1 MECTNE
7 KEVYRVTLAGS
18 AINAG
23 LVLFK
28 LVAGFL
34 GNSAAMIADG
44 VHSLSD
50 FLTDIVV
57 IVFVRISNKPQDKD
71 HDYGHGKFET
81 LATVVVSLMLLVVG
95 AEMIKS
101 SYQQIRSAVE
111 GNPLPA
117 PEMIALW
124 AAVISIISKEFLY
137 QWTVK
142 VGKRLSSPVVI
153 ANAWH
158 HRTDALSSVGS
169 LIGIAGAIAL
179 GGEWTILDPL
189 VGAVISIVII
199 VMAVKMSIPALAE
212 LTEASLPE
220 KTEQKMLEIIRSVE
234 GVRGVHELKTRLCG
248 HYCIA
253 DFHIVVA
260 PETTILESHE
270 TTVIIERKLREEF
283 GEETQINIH
292 VEPSDDSL

>member
-1 MECTNE
+1 MDNRT
-7 KEVYRVTLAGS
+7 KDIQKITLWGAFCNI
-18 AINAG
+18 ALTI
-23 LVLFK
+23 VKF
-28 LVAGFL
+28 VAGIL
-34 GNSAAMIADG
+34 GGSTAMLADA
-44 VHSLSD
+44 VHSASD
-50 FLTDIVV
+50 LVTDI
-57 IVFVRISNKPQDKD
+57 IVFVFTRISGKGKDKG

-101 SYQQIRSAVE
+101 SYQQIRSALE

-124 AAVISIISKEFLY
+124 AAVISIIGKEFLY

-169 LIGIAGAIAL
+169 LVGIAGAIAL

-189 VGAVISIVII
+189 VGAAISIVII

-253 DFHIVVA
+253 DFHIVVD

>member
-1 MECTNE
+1 MDNRT
-7 KEVYRVTLAGS
+7 KDIQKITLWGAFCNI
-18 AINAG
+18 ALTI
-23 LVLFK
+23 VKF
-28 LVAGFL
+28 VAGIL
-34 GNSAAMIADG
+34 GGSTAMLADA
-44 VHSLSD
+44 VHSASD
-50 FLTDIVV
+50 LVTDIIV
-57 IVFVRISNKPQDKD
+57 IVFTRISGKGKDKG

-101 SYQQIRSAVE
+101 PYQQIRCAVE

-137 QWTVK
+137 QWTVM

-169 LIGIAGAIAL
+169 LVGIAGAIAL

-220 KTEQKMLEIIRSVE
+220 KTEQKMLEIIRSVD

-253 DFHIVVA
+253 DFHIVVD

>member
-1 MECTNE
+1 MDNRT
-7 KEVYRVTLAGS
+7 KDIQKITLWGAFCNI
-18 AINAG
+18 ALTI
-23 LVLFK
+23 VKF
-28 LVAGFL
+28 VAGIL
-34 GNSAAMIADG
+34 GGSTAMLADA
-44 VHSLSD
+44 VHSASD
-50 FLTDIVV
+50 LVTDIIV
-57 IVFVRISNKPQDKD
+57 IVFTRISGKGKDKG

-101 SYQQIRSAVE
+101 SYQQIRCAVE

-124 AAVISIISKEFLY
+124 AAVISIFSKEFLY

-158 HRTDALSSVGS
+158 HRTDALSSGGS
-169 LIGIAGAIAL
+169 LLGIAGAIAL

-253 DFHIVVA
+253 DFHIVVD

>member
-1 MECTNE
+1 MDNRT
-7 KEVYRVTLAGS
+7 KDIQKITLWGAFCNI
-18 AINAG
+18 ALTI
-23 LVLFK
+23 VKF
-28 LVAGFL
+28 VAGIL
-34 GNSAAMIADG
+34 GGSTAMLADA
-44 VHSLSD
+44 VHSASD
-50 FLTDIVV
+50 LFTDIIV
-57 IVFVRISNKPQDKD
+57 IVFTRISGKGKDKG

-169 LIGIAGAIAL
+169 LVGIAGAIAL

>member
-1 MECTNE
+1 
-7 KEVYRVTLAGS
+7 
-18 AINAG
+18 
-23 LVLFK
+23 
-28 LVAGFL
+28 
-34 GNSAAMIADG
+34 
-44 VHSLSD
+44 
-50 FLTDIVV
+50 
-57 IVFVRISNKPQDKD
+57 
-71 HDYGHGKFET
+71 
-81 LATVVVSLMLLVVG
+81 MLLVVG

-169 LIGIAGAIAL
+169 LVGIAGAIAL

-253 DFHIVVA
+253 DFHIVVD

>member
-1 MECTNE
+1 MDNRT
-7 KEVYRVTLAGS
+7 KDIQKITLWGAFCNI
-18 AINAG
+18 ALTI
-23 LVLFK
+23 VKF
-28 LVAGFL
+28 VAGIL
-34 GNSAAMIADG
+34 GGSTAMLADA
-44 VHSLSD
+44 VHSASD
-50 FLTDIVV
+50 LVTDIIV
-57 IVFVRISNKPQDKD
+57 IVFTRISGKGKDKG

-169 LIGIAGAIAL
+169 LVGIAGAIAL

-253 DFHIVVA
+253 DFHIVVD
-260 PETTILESHE
+260 PETTILEAHE

>member
-1 MECTNE
+1 MDNRT
-7 KEVYRVTLAGS
+7 KDIQKITLWGAFCNI
-18 AINAG
+18 ALTI
-23 LVLFK
+23 VKF
-28 LVAGFL
+28 VAGIL
-34 GNSAAMIADG
+34 GGSTAMLADA
-44 VHSLSD
+44 VHSASD
-50 FLTDIVV
+50 LVTDIIV
-57 IVFVRISNKPQDKD
+57 IVFTRISGKGKDKG

-169 LIGIAGAIAL
+169 LVGIAGAIAL

-253 DFHIVVA
+253 DFHIVVD
-260 PETTILESHE
+260 PETTIHESHE

>member
-1 MECTNE
+1 MDNRT
-7 KEVYRVTLAGS
+7 KDIQKITLWGAFCNI
-18 AINAG
+18 ALTI
-23 LVLFK
+23 VKF
-28 LVAGFL
+28 VAGIL
-34 GNSAAMIADG
+34 GGSTAMLADA
-44 VHSLSD
+44 VHSASD
-50 FLTDIVV
+50 LVTDIIV
-57 IVFVRISNKPQDKD
+57 IVFTRISGKGKDKG

-101 SYQQIRSAVE
+101 SYLQIRSAVE

-253 DFHIVVA
+253 DFHIVVD

>member
-1 MECTNE
+1 MDNRT
-7 KEVYRVTLAGS
+7 KDIQKITLWGAFCNI
-18 AINAG
+18 ALTI
-23 LVLFK
+23 VKF
-28 LVAGFL
+28 VAGIL
-34 GNSAAMIADG
+34 GGSTAMLADA
-44 VHSLSD
+44 VHSASD
-50 FLTDIVV
+50 LFTDIIV
-57 IVFVRISNKPQDKD
+57 IVFTRISGKGKDKG

-111 GNPLPA
+111 GNPLSA

-169 LIGIAGAIAL
+169 LVGIAGAIAL

-253 DFHIVVA
+253 DFHIVVD

>member
-1 MECTNE
+1 MDNRT
-7 KEVYRVTLAGS
+7 KDIQKITLWGAFCNI
-18 AINAG
+18 ALTI
-23 LVLFK
+23 VKF
-28 LVAGFL
+28 VAGIL
-34 GNSAAMIADG
+34 GGSTAMLADA
-44 VHSLSD
+44 VHSASD
-50 FLTDIVV
+50 LVTDIIV
-57 IVFVRISNKPQDKD
+57 IVFTRISGKGKDKG

-124 AAVISIISKEFLY
+124 AAVISIISKESLY

-169 LIGIAGAIAL
+169 LVGIAGAIAL

-253 DFHIVVA
+253 DFHIVVD

>member
-1 MECTNE
+1 MDNRT
-7 KEVYRVTLAGS
+7 KDIQKITLWGAFCNI
-18 AINAG
+18 ALTI
-23 LVLFK
+23 VKF
-28 LVAGFL
+28 VAGIL
-34 GNSAAMIADG
+34 GGSTAMLADA
-44 VHSLSD
+44 VHSASD
-50 FLTDIVV
+50 LVTDIIV
-57 IVFVRISNKPQDKD
+57 IVFTRISGKGKDKG

-169 LIGIAGAIAL
+169 LLGIAGAIAL

-253 DFHIVVA
+253 DFHIVVD

>member
-1 MECTNE
+1 M
-7 KEVYRVTLAGS
+7 LAD
-18 AINAG
+18 A
-23 LVLFK
+23 
-28 LVAGFL
+28 
-34 GNSAAMIADG
+34 
-44 VHSLSD
+44 VHSASD
-50 FLTDIVV
+50 LVTDIIV
-57 IVFVRISNKPQDKD
+57 IVFTRISGKGKDKG

-101 SYQQIRSAVE
+101 SYQQIRSSVE

-124 AAVISIISKEFLY
+124 AAVISIFSKEFLY

-158 HRTDALSSVGS
+158 HRTNALSSVGS
-169 LIGIAGAIAL
+169 LVGIAGAIAL

-253 DFHIVVA
+253 DFHIVVD

>member
-1 MECTNE
+1 MDNRT
-7 KEVYRVTLAGS
+7 KDIQKITLWGAFCNI
-18 AINAG
+18 ALTI
-23 LVLFK
+23 VKF
-28 LVAGFL
+28 VAGIL
-34 GNSAAMIADG
+34 GGSTAMLADA
-44 VHSLSD
+44 VHSASD
-50 FLTDIVV
+50 LVTDIIV
-57 IVFVRISNKPQDKD
+57 IVFTRISGKGKDKG

-124 AAVISIISKEFLY
+124 AAVISIISKEILY

-169 LIGIAGAIAL
+169 LVGIAGAIAL

-253 DFHIVVA
+253 DFHIVVD

>member
-1 MECTNE
+1 MDNRT
-7 KEVYRVTLAGS
+7 KDIQKITLWGAFCNI
-18 AINAG
+18 ALTI
-23 LVLFK
+23 VKF
-28 LVAGFL
+28 VAGIL
-34 GNSAAMIADG
+34 GGSTAMLADA
-44 VHSLSD
+44 VHSASD
-50 FLTDIVV
+50 LVTDIIV
-57 IVFVRISNKPQDKD
+57 IVFTRISGKGKDKG

-101 SYQQIRSAVE
+101 SYQQIRSAME

-169 LIGIAGAIAL
+169 LVGIAGAIAL

-253 DFHIVVA
+253 DFHIVVD

>member
-1 MECTNE
+1 MDNRT
-7 KEVYRVTLAGS
+7 KDIQKITLWGAFCNI
-18 AINAG
+18 ALTI
-23 LVLFK
+23 VKF
-28 LVAGFL
+28 VAGIL
-34 GNSAAMIADG
+34 GGSTAMLADA
-44 VHSLSD
+44 VHSASD
-50 FLTDIVV
+50 LVTDIIV
-57 IVFVRISNKPQDKD
+57 IVFTRISGKGKDKG

-111 GNPLPA
+111 GNPLSA

-142 VGKRLSSPVVI
+142 VGKRLSSSVVI

-169 LIGIAGAIAL
+169 LVGIAGAIAL

-253 DFHIVVA
+253 DFHIVVD

>member
-1 MECTNE
+1 MDNRT
-7 KEVYRVTLAGS
+7 KDIQKITLWGAFCNI
-18 AINAG
+18 ALTI
-23 LVLFK
+23 VKF
-28 LVAGFL
+28 VAGIL
-34 GNSAAMIADG
+34 GGSTAMLADA
-44 VHSLSD
+44 VHSASD
-50 FLTDIVV
+50 LVTDIIV
-57 IVFVRISNKPQDKD
+57 IVFTRISGKGKDKG

-101 SYQQIRSAVE
+101 SYQQIRSVVE

-169 LIGIAGAIAL
+169 LVGIAGAIAL

-253 DFHIVVA
+253 DFHIVVD

>member
-1 MECTNE
+1 MDNRT
-7 KEVYRVTLAGS
+7 KDIQKITLWGAFCNI
-18 AINAG
+18 ALTI
-23 LVLFK
+23 VKF
-28 LVAGFL
+28 VAGIL
-34 GNSAAMIADG
+34 GGSTAMLADA
-44 VHSLSD
+44 VHSASD
-50 FLTDIVV
+50 LVTDIIV
-57 IVFVRISNKPQDKD
+57 IVFTRISGKGKDKG

-253 DFHIVVA
+253 DFHIVVD

-270 TTVIIERKLREEF
+270 TTVVIERKLREEF

>member
-1 MECTNE
+1 MDNRTKDIQNI
-7 KEVYRVTLAGS
+7 TLWGAFCNI
-18 AINAG
+18 ALTI
-23 LVLFK
+23 VKF
-28 LVAGFL
+28 VAGIL
-34 GNSAAMIADG
+34 GGSTAMLADA
-44 VHSLSD
+44 VHSASD
-50 FLTDIVV
+50 LVTDIIV
-57 IVFVRISNKPQDKD
+57 IVFTRISGKGKDKG

-124 AAVISIISKEFLY
+124 AAVISIFSKEFLY

-169 LIGIAGAIAL
+169 LVGIAGAIAL

-253 DFHIVVA
+253 DFHIVVD

>member
-1 MECTNE
+1 MDNRT
-7 KEVYRVTLAGS
+7 KDIQKITLWGAFCNI
-18 AINAG
+18 ALTI
-23 LVLFK
+23 VKF
-28 LVAGFL
+28 VAGIL
-34 GNSAAMIADG
+34 GGSTAMLADA
-44 VHSLSD
+44 VHSASD
-50 FLTDIVV
+50 LVTDIIV
-57 IVFVRISNKPQDKD
+57 IVFTRISSKGKDKG

-101 SYQQIRSAVE
+101 SYQQIRCAVE

-124 AAVISIISKEFLY
+124 AAIISIISKEFLY

-169 LIGIAGAIAL
+169 LLGIAGAIAL

-253 DFHIVVA
+253 DFHIVVD

>member
-1 MECTNE
+1 MDNRT
-7 KEVYRVTLAGS
+7 KDIQKITLWGAFCNI
-18 AINAG
+18 ALTI
-23 LVLFK
+23 VKF
-28 LVAGFL
+28 VAGIL
-34 GNSAAMIADG
+34 GGSTAMLADA
-44 VHSLSD
+44 VHSASD
-50 FLTDIVV
+50 LVTDIIV
-57 IVFVRISNKPQDKD
+57 IVFTRISGKGKDKG

-101 SYQQIRSAVE
+101 SYQQIRSSVE

-169 LIGIAGAIAL
+169 LVGIAGAIAL

-253 DFHIVVA
+253 DFHIVVD

>member
-1 MECTNE
+1 MDNRT
-7 KEVYRVTLAGS
+7 KDIQKITLWGAFCNI
-18 AINAG
+18 ALTI
-23 LVLFK
+23 VKF
-28 LVAGFL
+28 VAGIL
-34 GNSAAMIADG
+34 GGSTAMLADA
-44 VHSLSD
+44 VHSASD
-50 FLTDIVV
+50 LVTDIIV
-57 IVFVRISNKPQDKD
+57 IVFTRISGKGKDKG

-101 SYQQIRSAVE
+101 SYQQIRSAME

-124 AAVISIISKEFLY
+124 AAVISIFSKEFLY

-169 LIGIAGAIAL
+169 LLGIAGAIAL

-253 DFHIVVA
+253 DFHIVVD

>member
-1 MECTNE
+1 MDNRTKDIQNI
-7 KEVYRVTLAGS
+7 TLWGAFCNI
-18 AINAG
+18 ALTI
-23 LVLFK
+23 VKF
-28 LVAGFL
+28 VAGIL
-34 GNSAAMIADG
+34 GGSTAMLADA
-44 VHSLSD
+44 VHSASD
-50 FLTDIVV
+50 LVTDIIV
-57 IVFVRISNKPQDKD
+57 IVFTRISGKGKDKG

-169 LIGIAGAIAL
+169 LVGIAGAIAL

-253 DFHIVVA
+253 DFHIVVD

>member
-1 MECTNE
+1 MDNRTKDIQNI
-7 KEVYRVTLAGS
+7 TLWGAFCNI
-18 AINAG
+18 ALTI
-23 LVLFK
+23 VKF
-28 LVAGFL
+28 VAGIL
-34 GNSAAMIADG
+34 GGSTAMLADA
-44 VHSLSD
+44 VHSASD
-50 FLTDIVV
+50 LVTDIIV
-57 IVFVRISNKPQDKD
+57 IVFTRISGKGKDKG

-169 LIGIAGAIAL
+169 LVGIAGAIAL

-220 KTEQKMLEIIRSVE
+220 KTEQKMLEIIGSVE

-253 DFHIVVA
+253 DFHIVVD

>member
-1 MECTNE
+1 MDNRTKDIQNI
-7 KEVYRVTLAGS
+7 TLWGAFCNI
-18 AINAG
+18 ALTI
-23 LVLFK
+23 VKF
-28 LVAGFL
+28 VAGIL
-34 GNSAAMIADG
+34 GGSTAMLADA
-44 VHSLSD
+44 VHSASD
-50 FLTDIVV
+50 LVTDIIV
-57 IVFVRISNKPQDKD
+57 IVFTRISGKGKDKG

-124 AAVISIISKEFLY
+124 AAVISIISKEILY

-169 LIGIAGAIAL
+169 LVGIAGAIAL

-253 DFHIVVA
+253 DFHIVVD

>member
-1 MECTNE
+1 MDNRT
-7 KEVYRVTLAGS
+7 KDIQKITLWGAFCNI
-18 AINAG
+18 ALTI
-23 LVLFK
+23 VKF
-28 LVAGFL
+28 VAGIL
-34 GNSAAMIADG
+34 GGSTAMLADA
-44 VHSLSD
+44 VHSASD
-50 FLTDIVV
+50 LVTDIIV
-57 IVFVRISNKPQDKD
+57 IVFTRISGKGKDKG

-101 SYQQIRSAVE
+101 SYQQIRSALE

-124 AAVISIISKEFLY
+124 AAVISIIGKEFLY

-169 LIGIAGAIAL
+169 LVGIAGAIAL

-189 VGAVISIVII
+189 VGAAISIVII

-253 DFHIVVA
+253 DFHIVVD

>member
-1 MECTNE
+1 MDNRT
-7 KEVYRVTLAGS
+7 KDIQKITLWGAFCNI
-18 AINAG
+18 ALTI
-23 LVLFK
+23 VKF
-28 LVAGFL
+28 VAGIL
-34 GNSAAMIADG
+34 GGSTAMLADA
-44 VHSLSD
+44 VHSASD
-50 FLTDIVV
+50 LVTDIIV
-57 IVFVRISNKPQDKD
+57 IVFTRISSKGKDKG

-169 LIGIAGAIAL
+169 LVGIAGAIAL

-253 DFHIVVA
+253 DFHIVVD

>member
-1 MECTNE
+1 MDNRT
-7 KEVYRVTLAGS
+7 KDIQKITLWGAFCNI
-18 AINAG
+18 ALTI
-23 LVLFK
+23 VKF
-28 LVAGFL
+28 VAGIL
-34 GNSAAMIADG
+34 GGSTAMLADA
-44 VHSLSD
+44 VHSASD
-50 FLTDIVV
+50 LVTDIIV
-57 IVFVRISNKPQDKD
+57 IVFTRISGKGKDKG

-169 LIGIAGAIAL
+169 LVGIAGAIAL

-253 DFHIVVA
+253 DFHIVVD

>member
-1 MECTNE
+1 MDNRT
-7 KEVYRVTLAGS
+7 KDIQKITLWGAFCNI
-18 AINAG
+18 ALTI
-23 LVLFK
+23 VKF
-28 LVAGFL
+28 VAGIL
-34 GNSAAMIADG
+34 GGSTAMLADA
-44 VHSLSD
+44 VHSASD
-50 FLTDIVV
+50 LVTDIIV
-57 IVFVRISNKPQDKD
+57 IVFTRISGKGKDKG

-81 LATVVVSLMLLVVG
+81 LATVVVSLMLLVLG

-111 GNPLPA
+111 GNPQPA

-169 LIGIAGAIAL
+169 LVGIAGAIAL

-253 DFHIVVA
+253 DFHIVVD

>member
-1 MECTNE
+1 MDNRT
-7 KEVYRVTLAGS
+7 KDIQKITLWGAFCNI
-18 AINAG
+18 ALTI
-23 LVLFK
+23 VKF
-28 LVAGFL
+28 VAGIL
-34 GNSAAMIADG
+34 GGSTAMLADA
-44 VHSLSD
+44 VHSASD
-50 FLTDIVV
+50 LVTDIIV
-57 IVFVRISNKPQDKD
+57 IVFTRISGKGKDKG

-101 SYQQIRSAVE
+101 SYQQIRSALE

-124 AAVISIISKEFLY
+124 AAVISIIGKEFLY

-169 LIGIAGAIAL
+169 LVGIAGAIAL

-253 DFHIVVA
+253 DFHIVVD

>member
-1 MECTNE
+1 MDNRT
-7 KEVYRVTLAGS
+7 KDIQKITLWGAFCNI
-18 AINAG
+18 ALTI
-23 LVLFK
+23 VKF
-28 LVAGFL
+28 VAGIL
-34 GNSAAMIADG
+34 GGSTAMLADA
-44 VHSLSD
+44 VHSASD
-50 FLTDIVV
+50 LVTDIIV
-57 IVFVRISNKPQDKD
+57 IVFTRISGKGKDKG

-111 GNPLPA
+111 GNSLPA

-169 LIGIAGAIAL
+169 LVGIAGAIAL

-253 DFHIVVA
+253 DFHIVVD

>member
-1 MECTNE
+1 MDNRTKDIQNI
-7 KEVYRVTLAGS
+7 TLWGAFCNI
-18 AINAG
+18 ALTI
-23 LVLFK
+23 VKF
-28 LVAGFL
+28 VAGIL
-34 GNSAAMIADG
+34 GGSTAMLADA
-44 VHSLSD
+44 VHSASD
-50 FLTDIVV
+50 LVTDIIV
-57 IVFVRISNKPQDKD
+57 IVFTRISGKGKDKG

-169 LIGIAGAIAL
+169 LLGIAGAIAL

-253 DFHIVVA
+253 DFHIVVD

>member
-1 MECTNE
+1 MDNRT
-7 KEVYRVTLAGS
+7 KDIQKITLWGAFCNI
-18 AINAG
+18 ALTI
-23 LVLFK
+23 VKF
-28 LVAGFL
+28 VAGIL
-34 GNSAAMIADG
+34 GGSTAMLADA
-44 VHSLSD
+44 VHSASD
-50 FLTDIVV
+50 LVTDIIV
-57 IVFVRISNKPQDKD
+57 IVFTRISGKGKDKG

-124 AAVISIISKEFLY
+124 AAVISIFSKEFLY

-253 DFHIVVA
+253 DFHIVVD

>member
-1 MECTNE
+1 MDNST
-7 KEVYRVTLAGS
+7 KDIQKITLWGAFCNI
-18 AINAG
+18 ALTI
-23 LVLFK
+23 VKF
-28 LVAGFL
+28 VAGIL
-34 GNSAAMIADG
+34 GGSTAMLADA
-44 VHSLSD
+44 VHSASD
-50 FLTDIVV
+50 LVTDIIV
-57 IVFVRISNKPQDKD
+57 IVFTRISGKGKDKG

-101 SYQQIRSAVE
+101 SYQQIRCAVE

-124 AAVISIISKEFLY
+124 AAVISIFSKEFLY

-169 LIGIAGAIAL
+169 LVGIAGAIAL

-253 DFHIVVA
+253 DFHIVVD

>member
-1 MECTNE
+1 MDNRT
-7 KEVYRVTLAGS
+7 KDIQKITLWGAFCNI
-18 AINAG
+18 ALTI
-23 LVLFK
+23 VKF
-28 LVAGFL
+28 VAGIL
-34 GNSAAMIADG
+34 GGSTAMLADA
-44 VHSLSD
+44 VHSASD
-50 FLTDIVV
+50 LVTDIIV
-57 IVFVRISNKPQDKD
+57 IVFTRISGKGKDKG

-101 SYQQIRSAVE
+101 SYLQIRSAVE

-124 AAVISIISKEFLY
+124 AAVISIFSKEFLY

-169 LIGIAGAIAL
+169 LVGIAGAIAL

-253 DFHIVVA
+253 DFHIVVD

>member
-1 MECTNE
+1 MDNRT
-7 KEVYRVTLAGS
+7 KDIQKITLWGAFCNI
-18 AINAG
+18 ALTI
-23 LVLFK
+23 VKF
-28 LVAGFL
+28 VAGIL
-34 GNSAAMIADG
+34 GGSTAMLADA
-44 VHSLSD
+44 VHSASD
-50 FLTDIVV
+50 LVTDIIV
-57 IVFVRISNKPQDKD
+57 IVFTRISGKGRDKG

-81 LATVVVSLMLLVVG
+81 LATVVVSLTLLVVG

-124 AAVISIISKEFLY
+124 AAVISIISKEILY

-142 VGKRLSSPVVI
+142 LGKRLSSPVVI

-169 LIGIAGAIAL
+169 LVGIAGAIAL

-253 DFHIVVA
+253 DFHIVVD

>member
-1 MECTNE
+1 MDNRT
-7 KEVYRVTLAGS
+7 KDIQKITLWGAFCNI
-18 AINAG
+18 ALTI
-23 LVLFK
+23 VKF
-28 LVAGFL
+28 VAGIL
-34 GNSAAMIADG
+34 GGSTAMLADA
-44 VHSLSD
+44 VHSASD
-50 FLTDIVV
+50 LVTDIIV
-57 IVFVRISNKPQDKD
+57 IVFTRISGKGKDKG

-124 AAVISIISKEFLY
+124 AAVISIISKEILY

-169 LIGIAGAIAL
+169 LVGIAGAIAL

-253 DFHIVVA
+253 DFHIVVD

-270 TTVIIERKLREEF
+270 TTVIIERKLREQF

>member
-1 MECTNE
+1 MDNRT
-7 KEVYRVTLAGS
+7 KDIQKITLWGAFCNI
-18 AINAG
+18 ALTI
-23 LVLFK
+23 VKF
-28 LVAGFL
+28 VAGIL
-34 GNSAAMIADG
+34 GGSTAMLADA
-44 VHSLSD
+44 VHSASD
-50 FLTDIVV
+50 LVTDIIV
-57 IVFVRISNKPQDKD
+57 IVFTRISGKGKDKG

-169 LIGIAGAIAL
+169 LVGIAGAIAL

>member
-1 MECTNE
+1 MDNRT
-7 KEVYRVTLAGS
+7 KDIQKITLWGAFCNI
-18 AINAG
+18 ALTI
-23 LVLFK
+23 VKF
-28 LVAGFL
+28 VAGIL
-34 GNSAAMIADG
+34 GGSTAMLADA
-44 VHSLSD
+44 VHSASD
-50 FLTDIVV
+50 LVTDIIV
-57 IVFVRISNKPQDKD
+57 IVFTRISGKGKDKG

-158 HRTDALSSVGS
+158 HRT
-169 LIGIAGAIAL
+169 GIAGAIAL

-253 DFHIVVA
+253 DFHIVVD

>member
-1 MECTNE
+1 MDNRT
-7 KEVYRVTLAGS
+7 KDIQKITLWGAFCNI
-18 AINAG
+18 ALTI
-23 LVLFK
+23 VKF
-28 LVAGFL
+28 VAGIL
-34 GNSAAMIADG
+34 GGSTAMLADA
-44 VHSLSD
+44 VHSASD
-50 FLTDIVV
+50 LVTDIIV
-57 IVFVRISNKPQDKD
+57 IVFTRISGKGKDKG

-124 AAVISIISKEFLY
+124 AAVISIFSKEFLY

-169 LIGIAGAIAL
+169 LVGIAGAIAL

-189 VGAVISIVII
+189 VGAVISIVIF

-253 DFHIVVA
+253 DFHIVVD

>member
-1 MECTNE
+1 MDNRT
-7 KEVYRVTLAGS
+7 KDIQKITLWGAFCNI
-18 AINAG
+18 ALTI
-23 LVLFK
+23 VKF
-28 LVAGFL
+28 VAGIL
-34 GNSAAMIADG
+34 GGSTAMLADA
-44 VHSLSD
+44 VHSASD
-50 FLTDIVV
+50 LVTDIIV
-57 IVFVRISNKPQDKD
+57 IVFTRISGKGKDKG

-169 LIGIAGAIAL
+169 LVGIAGAIAL
-179 GGEWTILDPL
+179 AGEWTILDPL

-253 DFHIVVA
+253 DFHIVVD